1 MLIGAMESVGLTNYV
16 GEWWHWSYGDQGWA
30 LRVGSPVAYY
40 GAVEVEDAE
49 SKRIPTAAGR
59 AEEEEAER
67 RKRNPPAEAA
77 APLGWADGLE
87 CRREN

>member
-1 MLIGAMESVGLTNYV
+1 MESTGLTNYV

-49 SKRIPTAAGR
+49 NQRIPQPPEEPK
-59 AEEEEAER
+59 AEEAQAEETKAGEVGAKEEAEIEA
-67 RKRNPPAEAA
+67 AEAA
-77 APLGWADGLE
+77 TD
-87 CRREN
+87 